1 VFESGVSGIA
11 NNEKPN
17 LDAYV
22 SASAP
27 DAEYEVSSVVGQ
39 EPHLAGNVVSAGSVN
54 GQQS

>member
-1 VFESGVSGIA
+1 MFESGVSGIP